1 MKKIELL
8 YLSQED
14 VISVGVT
21 MKETIPIVEDAL
33 KEHGLGETENPPK
46 PGVHPGNSFIH
57 AMPGYLPRKRAA
69 GLKWV
74 SSFSGNT
81 ALAIPPVMGLLILN
95 DVQTGQPLAVMDCR
109 WITAMRTGAAS
120 AVAAKF
126 LAAKDAG
133 VVGIVGAGVQGRY
146 NLLALAAA
154 VPTIETVRVFDIN
167 PQTLNGFVVALAN
180 VLEVKI
186 EIEKSLREV
195 IEGAQI
201 VVTATG
207 RLEKPIFKES
217 WVSEGA
223 LILPVHHRGWE
234 NRTLHRVDRFVTDDW
249 RQLNR
254 AHREVGGF
262 DGPLPNQHAELG
274 EIIAGKKPGRRNEK
288 ERIIDFNYGLAIE
301 DVALAMEIYTR
312 AKARGVGTVLA
323 LMEGELPYA

>member
-1 MKKIELL
+1 MKRIELL

-14 VISVGVT
+14 VISVGIT

-46 PGVHPGNSFIH
+46 PGVHPGNAFIH
-57 AMPGYLPRKRAA
+57 AMPGYLPRKNAA

-74 SSFSGNT
+74 SSFSNNT
-81 ALAIPPVMGLLILN
+81 SLALPPVMGLFILN

-109 WITAMRTGAAS
+109 WITAMRTGAVS

-126 LAAKDAG
+126 LAAKGAG

-154 VPTIETVRVFDIN
+154 LPSIETVRVFDIN
-167 PQTLNGFVVALAN
+167 SPTLDGFVSALST
-180 VLEVKI
+180 VVELKI
-186 EIEKSLREV
+186 EIGKSAREV
-195 IEGAQI
+195 IKGAQI
-201 VVTATG
+201 IVTATG
-207 RLEKPIFKES
+207 RLDKPIFKEN

-223 LILPVHHRGWE
+223 LVLPVHHRGWE
-234 NRTLHRVDRFVTDDW
+234 NRTLHMVDKFVTDDW
-249 RQLNR
+249 RQLNQ
-254 AHREVGGF
+254 AQREVGGF
-262 DGPLPNQHAELG
+262 DGPLPNLHVELG
-274 EIIAGKKPGRRNEK
+274 KIIAGKRPGRRNEK

-301 DVALAMEIYTR
+301 DVAMAMEIYTR
-312 AKARGVGTVLA
+312 AKAQGLGTVLP

>member
-1 MKKIELL
+1 MF
-8 YLSQED
+8 
-14 VISVGVT
+14 
-21 MKETIPIVEDAL
+21 A
-33 KEHGLGETENPPK
+33 
-46 PGVHPGNSFIH
+46 
-57 AMPGYLPRKRAA
+57 
-69 GLKWV
+69 
-74 SSFSGNT
+74 
-81 ALAIPPVMGLLILN
+81 
-95 DVQTGQPLAVMDCR
+95 
-109 WITAMRTGAAS
+109 
-120 AVAAKF
+120 
-126 LAAKDAG
+126 
-133 VVGIVGAGVQGRY
+133 
-146 NLLALAAA
+146 
-154 VPTIETVRVFDIN
+154 
-167 PQTLNGFVVALAN
+167 ALAN

-186 EIEKSLREV
+186 EIGKSPQQV

-207 RLEKPIFKES
+207 RLDQPIFKES

-262 DGPLPNQHAELG
+262 DGPLPNRHAELG

-301 DVALAMEIYTR
+301 DVAMAMEIYTR

-323 LMEGELPYA
+323 LMGGELPYA

>member
-1 MKKIELL
+1 
-8 YLSQED
+8 
-14 VISVGVT
+14 
-21 MKETIPIVEDAL
+21 
-33 KEHGLGETENPPK
+33 
-46 PGVHPGNSFIH
+46 
-57 AMPGYLPRKRAA
+57 
-69 GLKWV
+69 
-74 SSFSGNT
+74 
-81 ALAIPPVMGLLILN
+81 
-95 DVQTGQPLAVMDCR
+95 VMDCR

-146 NLLALAAA
+146 NLLALVAA
-154 VPTIETVRVFDIN
+154 VPSIETVRVFDIN
-167 PQTLNGFVVALAN
+167 PQTLNGFVAALAN

-186 EIEKSLREV
+186 EIGKSPQQV

-207 RLEKPIFKES
+207 RLDQPIFKES

-262 DGPLPNQHAELG
+262 DGPLPNRHAELG